1 MRKMAPFFSQP
12 EGRQMLR
19 SMTAYDRKER
29 QGDWGR
35 LTWELRSINHRFLD
49 VYLRMPEELRQLEP
63 AVRERLAARLSR
75 GKVECSLRFQSA
87 AGGAGFEVDWQYT
100 EQLVSACE
108 ALAQRL
114 PAAAPVS
121 PLDLLRM
128 PGVLKEPEQ
137 DLESVSQ
144 AALELLDE
152 AIDGLI
158 DSRAREGARLAEL
171 IAERA
176 RRIGELAVEVR
187 SRRREV
193 NAQIREKLIN
203 RLKELELN
211 ADPGRVEQ
219 ELVMVAQRMDVEEE
233 LERLQT
239 HVDEVLRVLK
249 RSEPVGRRLDFL
261 MQELNREANTLSSKS
276 ADAATTAAAVE
287 MKVLIEQMREQ
298 VQNIE

>member
-1 MRKMAPFFSQP
+1 
-12 EGRQMLR
+12 MLR

-29 QGDWGR
+29 QGEWGR

-49 VYLRMPEELRQLEP
+49 VYPRMPEELRQLEP
-63 AVRERLAARLSR
+63 AVRERLAAKLSR
-75 GKVECSLRFQSA
+75 GKVECALRFQPA
-87 AGGAGFEVDWQYT
+87 AGTGAGLEVNWPHA
-100 EQLVSACE
+100 ERLLAACG
-108 ALAQRL
+108 ALAQQMA
-114 PAAAPVS
+114 AAAPIS

-128 PGVLKEPEQ
+128 PGVLKDVEQ
-137 DLESVSQ
+137 DLEPVAQ

-158 DSRAREGARLAEL
+158 ENREREGARLAEL
-171 IAERA
+171 IGDRA
-176 RRIGELAVEVR
+176 RRIGELAREVR
-187 SRRREV
+187 SRRVEV
-193 NAQIREKLIN
+193 NAQIREKLMN
-203 RLKELELN
+203 RLKDLELN

-239 HVDEVLRVLK
+239 HVDEVLRVLE
-249 RSEPVGRRLDFL
+249 RRDPVGRRLDFL

-298 VQNIE
+298 IQNIE